1 MPKFNLGQQKVEDTN
16 RSDVDVVINFFQQ
29 ELVSTD
35 IPKAVPQITSMA
47 LPEQIAKGKELYDL
61 KGCRACHQIGMDGGA
76 LGPNLSNVG
85 NRLLPGFIFK
95 HLENARKFKP
105 DIVEPNYGF
114 TERERIYLTNFLMT
128 LKLNAK

>member
-1 MPKFNLGQQKVEDTN
+1 M
-16 RSDVDVVINFFQQ
+16 INFFQQ

-35 IPKAVPQITSMA
+35 IPKKIPVITTLTM
-47 LPEQIAKGKELYDL
+47 PEQISKGKSLYDE
-61 KGCRACHQIGMDGGA
+61 KGCKACHQTGTEGGA

-85 NRLLPGFIFK
+85 NRLNPGFIFK

-105 DIVEPNYGF
+105 DIVEPDYGF

-128 LKLNAK
+128 LKLNKK